1 VLGAGVRARL
11 HNEHVSPPEYV
22 VRQAD
27 QADADAITVVHE
39 AGWRAGYAHLFSQD
53 VLERAIQKH
62 CSRWA
67 RVLANPEF
75 ENTTLLVVLEHQQQ
89 IIGFAHFGPSGNE
102 LSSYDLSGRAELYS
116 FYVRP
121 ARWGTGAASVLM
133 QQVIELL
140 KRRGE
145 KAVYLYT
152 AAGTPRARR
161 FYEKS
166 GFRETGSTSVY
177 QLLGEV
183 PSADVEYVFRIEASP

>member
-1 VLGAGVRARL
+1 
-11 HNEHVSPPEYV
+11 VSNPEYV
-22 VRQAD
+22 LRQAK
-27 QADADAITVVHE
+27 QADADVITVVHE
-39 AGWRAGYAHLFSQD
+39 AGWRAGYAHLFSRD

-67 RVLANPEF
+67 SVLANSEF
-75 ENTTLLVVLEHQQQ
+75 ENTTLLVLEHQQQ

-102 LSSYDLSGRAELYS
+102 LSSYDRSGRAELYS

-121 ARWGTGAASVLM
+121 DRWGTGAASVLI

-140 KRRGE
+140 RHRGE

-183 PSADVEYVFRIEASP
+183 PSADVEYVFKIEASP